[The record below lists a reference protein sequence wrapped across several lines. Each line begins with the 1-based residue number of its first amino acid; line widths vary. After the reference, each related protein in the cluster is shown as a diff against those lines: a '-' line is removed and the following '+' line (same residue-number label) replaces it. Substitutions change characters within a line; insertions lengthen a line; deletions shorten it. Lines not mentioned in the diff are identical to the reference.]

1 MNHEESNNAA
11 ESWAL
16 NNLIFCDFL
25 SWNLSWCSVFAIL
38 KGIFRKSGRQNFKNS
53 IHLSNEDKFQ
63 TKMASTGYF
72 PETGKIK
79 QVL

>member
-1 MNHEESNNAA
+1 MNHEEFNHAA
-11 ESWAL
+11 ESCAL
-16 NNLIFCDFL
+16 NNLIFL
-25 SWNLSWCSVFAIL
+25 SSNLSFCSVFAIL
-38 KGIFRKSGRQNFKNS
+38 KRIFRKSGRQNFKNS

-72 PETGKIK
+72 PETGKLN